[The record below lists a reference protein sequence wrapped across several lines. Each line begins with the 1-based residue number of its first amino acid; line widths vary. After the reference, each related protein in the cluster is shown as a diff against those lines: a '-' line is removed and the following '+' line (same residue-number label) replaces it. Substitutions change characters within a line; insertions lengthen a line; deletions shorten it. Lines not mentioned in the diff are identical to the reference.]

1 MRGRDQ
7 IELTLV
13 RDDDTVAL
21 KTEEAVAPGDFV
33 SKSRQRQ
40 IKLVRE
46 PKLEEKPRGNRDQ
59 HHPETLVLRVVA
71 QGRGR
76 APQCDSFGEKRER
89 EEAVNLVAVT
99 WSLMAGNGQDAP
111 ATVTVARCRE
121 STGREREEGGGGST
135 VWVEPGRPGRFD
147 RRA

>member
-1 MRGRDQ
+1 MRERDQ

-13 RDDDTVAL
+13 GDDDAVAL
-21 KTEEAVAPGDFV
+21 KTEEAAAPGDFV
-33 SKSRQRQ
+33 SKPRQRQ

-76 APQCDSFGEKRER
+76 APQCDSSGEKRER
-89 EEAVNLVAVT
+89 EEAVSLVGVAWSVVT
-99 WSLMAGNGQDAP
+99 GNGQDAP
-111 ATVTVARCRE
+111 ATVTAARCRE
-121 STGREREEGGGGST
+121 STG
-135 VWVEPGRPGRFD
+135 
-147 RRA
+147 